1 MSLYVVEKLLGKEQ
15 ALKTAQLIENI
26 NGNIIKI

>member
-15 ALKTAQLIENI
+15 ALKTAQLIEYKWEYN
-26 NGNIIKI
+26 